1 MLLTILGM
9 DLGYYLRIAAQ
20 SWLVL
25 ELTDQQLWVGLVN
38 GIRFIP
44 VLGLSLIGGVV
55 TDRFDA
61 RRILFIVRTGL
72 ALIVFVAA
80 WTALTDTVRPWHL
93 IVISLAIGTVISFGS
108 PAYYAFMFDLAGKS
122 RIWVANSMAA
132 VVSNAGAIGGPAI
145 AGAVLSV
152 SGAGTVFLIASVLYL
167 SGAIGLLF
175 IRSRPAREAPVRGPV
190 GPELAAGLRYV
201 RQTPHITW
209 LLVISLTTL
218 AHSAVHPLFPVYAR
232 DILDSGAAGYG
243 LLTGAFGVG
252 LFAGSVLLAVLPDV
266 KRRGM
271 AVLVATVAWDAAM
284 VVFGVSRSFPLSMSM
299 AVVLGF
305 SGAYWGNALVT
316 MLQTMSP
323 DDMRGRVMSIFSITA
338 EFSALGW
345 LVGGALAQAVGNE
358 LALYIAAAA
367 GTGVTAVS
375 FIASPVLR
383 RS

>member
-1 MLLTILGM
+1 
-9 DLGYYLRIAAQ
+9 
-20 SWLVL
+20 
-25 ELTDQQLWVGLVN
+25 
-38 GIRFIP
+38 
-44 VLGLSLIGGVV
+44 
-55 TDRFDA
+55 
-61 RRILFIVRTGL
+61 
-72 ALIVFVAA
+72 
-80 WTALTDTVRPWHL
+80 
-93 IVISLAIGTVISFGS
+93 
-108 PAYYAFMFDLAGKS
+108 
-122 RIWVANSMAA
+122 
-132 VVSNAGAIGGPAI
+132 
-145 AGAVLSV
+145 
-152 SGAGTVFLIASVLYL
+152 
-167 SGAIGLLF
+167 
-175 IRSRPAREAPVRGPV
+175 
-190 GPELAAGLRYV
+190 
-201 RQTPHITW
+201 